1 MKLDIELDGWDS
13 VSVIG
18 QKIEFIH
25 NQNDIINIE
34 LGSKHI
40 MQLLEGL
47 YKEGILD
54 TKSLNEV
61 IEAGKEYISN

>member
-13 VSVIG
+13 ISVTG
-18 QKIEFIH
+18 QNIEFIH

-54 TKSLNEV
+54 VKFLNEI
-61 IEAGKEYISN
+61 IEVRKEYISN